1 MYFDSILSHS
11 CSSMYGNLLGSNKWF
26 SMWCRVRGKM
36 SICSTGRT
44 VHVALSI
51 PLCVTQITQ
60 NTIRHNVCYSC
71 RFPVL
76 AVNLAVDFSF
86 SLSAHLSIFLLK
98 SQLKGQRLNSSRHA
112 NGVWSHDTCSNME
125 FVSAPA
131 TSPLTTINTQWT
143 TIIPPCTFDYGIMLC
158 LVQTQLTLL

>member
-26 SMWCRVRGKM
+26 SMWCSVRGKM

-44 VHVALSI
+44 VHIALSN

-76 AVNLAVDFSF
+76 AVNLAVDFF
-86 SLSAHLSIFLLK
+86 FLSL
-98 SQLKGQRLNSSRHA
+98 G
-112 NGVWSHDTCSNME
+112 
-125 FVSAPA
+125 
-131 TSPLTTINTQWT
+131 SPLY
-143 TIIPPCTFDYGIMLC
+143 IPGEITAKRSEAKLFQPCKRGLITRHVLKYGVCQRTSNITSDHNKHP
-158 LVQTQLTLL
+158 VDHNHPPVHF